1 MIKVPINPK
10 APEKKI
16 GCSYKEQ
23 KQCNDTGGVVLI
35 RGSECTCVLFAPDD
49 EEPEKKDGRGRRA
62 EPDGDE
68 MIKVPINPKA
78 PEKKIGCS
86 YKEQKQCNDTG
97 GVVLIRGS
105 ECTCMLLAPDDKEP
119 EKKDG
124 RGRRAEPD

>member
-49 EEPEKKDGRGRRA
+49 EEPEKKDGPGRRA

-68 MIKVPINPKA
+68 MIKAQGDPAAPGEQLVSDYEEPKA
-78 PEKKIGCS
+78 VSTQE
-86 YKEQKQCNDTG
+86 
-97 GVVLIRGS
+97 
-105 ECTCMLLAPDDKEP
+105 APKSTPKPTEP
-119 EKKDG
+119 
-124 RGRRAEPD
+124 